1 MSAEELDALLGDP
14 HDDANPVGHAALL
27 AADER
32 REMPADGERL
42 LDAYG
47 MNAEFVPAGY
57 GGRLTR
63 ADRLADVQRTLWRRD
78 PSLGLGHGFSS
89 LLASVNV
96 WTAGTP
102 EQRKQA
108 AAILLSGGRIA
119 AAFHELDH
127 GNDFAHADCS
137 AARTDDGWLLTGR
150 KEIVTNLRR
159 ADAMVLFARTSRAAG
174 SRSHSQFLVTRDEL
188 PADRIHDLPRFPSS
202 GMRGV
207 QLGGLRFTDCPVPAD
222 ALLGRPGEGMEIAL
236 RSYQLTRSV
245 FPAVIVGPL
254 DSALRLA
261 VGYALD
267 RRLYGG
273 AAADLPYVRAVL
285 ARAQADL
292 LAVDAFSAVVLRAL
306 HLAPES
312 MGVYAPAAKYLTSR
326 IVLDAFEDLRS
337 VLGAQ
342 SYLREGRYAMFQK
355 LARDIAPATFAH
367 VSRAACQVTLLPQLP
382 RLARRS
388 WPAGQAADPSLFDLG
403 GPLPPLDL
411 GHLVPGV
418 PPGDGVLGALAGIAG
433 DTPAGTPAGRFA
445 NRLRDELGRLGER
458 CAALSPKDTTIG
470 ASPAAFALAD
480 RYTVLLAAVAVLGV
494 WHTGGDRH
502 PAALL
507 PGVLDRLCQRLGGPP
522 VLTEAERE
530 EAEQHLFD
538 TAVRRYRE
546 SRLFDLSARHVP
558 G

>member
-1 MSAEELDALLGDP
+1 MSATELDALLGDP
-14 HDDANPVGHAALL
+14 RDDTNPVGYAALL

-32 REMPADGERL
+32 QEMPADGERI

-47 MNAEFVPAGY
+47 MNAEFVPAAH

-63 ADRLADVQRTLWRRD
+63 ADRLAEVQRTLWRRD

-89 LLASVNV
+89 LLASVNI
-96 WTAGTP
+96 WTAGTL

-108 AAILLSGGRIA
+108 ADILLTGGRIA

-127 GNDFAHADCS
+127 GNDFAHADCT
-137 AARTDDGWLLTGR
+137 ATATGDGWLLTGR

-174 SRSHSQFLVTRDEL
+174 SRSHSQFFVTRDDL
-188 PADRIHDLPRFPSS
+188 PADRHHDLPRFPSS

-207 QLGGLRFTDCPVPAD
+207 QLGGIRFDDCPIPAE
-222 ALLGRPGEGMEIAL
+222 ARLGRPGEGMEIAL

-245 FPAVIVGPL
+245 FPAVVAGPL
-254 DSALRLA
+254 DTALRLA
-261 VGYALD
+261 VGHALE
-267 RRLYGG
+267 RSLYGG
-273 AAADLPYVRAVL
+273 VAADLPYVRTVL

-292 LAVDAFSAVVLRAL
+292 LAIDAFSAVVLRAL
-306 HLAPES
+306 HLAPRT

-326 IVLDAFEDLRS
+326 IVLDVFEDLRS

-342 SYLREGRYAMFQK
+342 SYLREGPCAMFQK

-388 WPAGQAADPSLFDLG
+388 WLSDPAADRSLFDLG

-411 GHLVPGV
+411 GRLVPGA
-418 PPGDGVLGALAGIAG
+418 PAGDGVIGALAELADSAPA
-433 DTPAGTPAGRFA
+433 DTPAARFA
-445 NRLRDELGRLGER
+445 RRLRDEVAHLRER
-458 CAALSPKDTTIG
+458 CVALSPKDITIG
-470 ASPAAFALAD
+470 ASPAAYALAD
-480 RYTVLLAAVAVLGV
+480 RYTVLLAAAAVLAV

-502 PAALL
+502 PQELL
-507 PGVLDRLCQRLGGPP
+507 PGVLDRLCHRLGGTP
-522 VLTEAERE
+522 VLTDTERVD
-530 EAEQHLFD
+530 AEQHLFD
-538 TAVRRYRE
+538 TAVRRHRE
-546 SRLFDLSARHVP
+546 SRLFDLSARHIP